1 MKMYTYKRFQN
12 GFVPFFPLVAEL
24 EWKVDS
30 QCRVQKSEQL
40 VVASNHTVI

>member
-1 MKMYTYKRFQN
+1 MRVFYLMKVYTSYKRFQN

-30 QCRVQKSEQL
+30 
-40 VVASNHTVI
+40 